1 MDQPR
6 PQHLPPDSDLPRLL
20 RDAASG
26 DPRAWHELVHLYT
39 KRVYALAKSRCRS
52 HDVAEEITQSVFA
65 TLAERLG
72 RQEYA
77 ELGKFEAWI
86 FRITINR
93 VRDHI
98 RRLKRR
104 PATEPIHDD
113 TVQSDDTA
121 RAEGTPALDRLRGAL
136 HELPDADQEVVH
148 LRHFAQLSFA
158 QMADLLEEP
167 VGTLLARHHRALK
180 KLRTILE
187 RADHGARQELTP

>member
-1 MDQPR
+1 MDDSR
-6 PQHLPPDSDLPRLL
+6 PQHRSPDSDLPRLL

-26 DPRAWHELVHLYT
+26 DPRAWHDLVQLYS

-72 RQEYA
+72 RQEYQ

-104 PATEPIHDD
+104 PASEPIHDD
-113 TVQSDDTA
+113 TVQSEDPGL
-121 RAEGTPALDRLRGAL
+121 AEGTPALDRLREAL

-187 RADHGARQELTP
+187 RADQGARQELTP